1 MFFLDEERD
10 DETGKISMILS
21 SIFSPFS
28 FCEQKLE
35 NWNSKVNEVKFIY
48 SFLFSFF
55 LFSIE
60 FSFEFLRFF
69 FAGKRD
75 WIFWEIEGNEGTSSF
90 FDRNFSNRETI
101 EYFRISYLSKFMNH
115 SAPPTLSCYKK
126 FKNFQSFGKFVK
138 LASTSSGISRSNFK
152 FWNLRNV
159 KINLKFPN
167 NYSKRCKKKKQ
178 RRNPWLERNIYSRQ
192 FKGGKKKKETK
203 RENEL
208 FRINNDP

>member
-1 MFFLDEERD
+1 MKRGKYRWYFL
-10 DETGKISMILS
+10 
-21 SIFSPFS
+21 
-28 FCEQKLE
+28 
-35 NWNSKVNEVKFIY
+35 
-48 SFLFSFF
+48 LFSLHFLSASKNWKIEILRWTRWNLFIRFFF
-55 LFSIE
+55 LFFFFRSN
-60 FSFEFLRFF
+60 FLSSFFVFF

-167 NYSKRCKKKKQ
+167 NYSKRCKKNKEEIPDSKEIFI
-178 RRNPWLERNIYSRQ
+178 RGNL
-192 FKGGKKKKETK
+192 KGGKKK
-203 RENEL
+203 RN
-208 FRINNDP
+208 